1 MLMLKLAIQD
11 MLHRY
16 CRGVD
21 RMDRPLA
28 LSVFHP
34 DSTVEIDAAFTGSG
48 PGFIDW
54 VWERHRGA
62 ARHLHNITNVCVNG
76 NGDTAASEA
85 YVMALMRIES
95 AGGLMVLQSHGRYL
109 DEWVRFEDR
118 WVIKRRRYVHEFQ
131 EIRRM
136 ESDMAPATQVPS
148 RRDHSDASY
157 SLTPRLHEADRREQ

>member
-1 MLMLKLAIQD
+1 MLTLKLAIED

-34 DSTVEIDAAFTGSG
+34 ESVVEIDDAFTGTG

-62 ARHLHNITNVCVNG
+62 ARHLHNITNVTVSG
-76 NGDTAASEA
+76 TDDAAASEA
-85 YVMALMRIES
+85 YVMALLRIES
-95 AGGLMVLQSHGRYL
+95 QGGLMVVQIHGRYL
-109 DEWVRFEDR
+109 DEWVRYAQR

-131 EIRRM
+131 EIRRL
-136 ESDMAPATQVPS
+136 ESDMAPAKQVPS
-148 RRDHSDASY
+148 RRDLSDPSY
-157 SLTPRLHEADRREQ
+157 ALTPRLTFE

>member
-1 MLMLKLAIQD
+1 MLMLKLALED

-34 DSTVEIDAAFTGSG
+34 ESTVEIDNAFTGTG

-54 VWERHRGA
+54 VWERHQRV
-62 ARHLHNITNVCVNG
+62 ARHLHNITNVIVSG
-76 NGDTAASEA
+76 TDAVAASEA
-85 YVMALMRIES
+85 YVMALLRIES
-95 AGGLMVLQSHGRYL
+95 ESGLLVLQSHGRYL
-109 DEWVRFEDR
+109 DEWVRFEAR

-131 EIRRM
+131 EIRRI
-136 ESDMAPATQVPS
+136 ESDITPAKQVPS
-148 RRDHSDASY
+148 RRDRSDASY
-157 SLTPRLHEADRREQ
+157 SLTPKLTFE

>member
-1 MLMLKLAIQD
+1 MLTLKLAIED

-21 RMDRPLA
+21 RMDRQLA

-34 DSTVEIDAAFTGSG
+34 ESAVEIDAAFTGSG

-62 ARHLHNITNVCVNG
+62 ARHLHNITNVCVSG
-76 NGDTAASEA
+76 TDVAAASEA
-85 YVMALMRIES
+85 YVMALLRIES
-95 AGGLMVLQSHGRYL
+95 QGGLMVLQSHGRYL
-109 DEWVRFEDR
+109 DEWVRFEER

-131 EIRRM
+131 EIRRL
-136 ESDMAPATQVPS
+136 ESDMAPAKQVPS
-148 RRDHSDASY
+148 CRDPSDPSY
-157 SLTPRLHEADRREQ
+157 SLTPNLTFD

>member
-1 MLMLKLAIQD
+1 MSMLRLAIED

-16 CRGVD
+16 CRAVD

-28 LSVFHP
+28 LRVFHP
-34 DSTVEIDAAFTGSG
+34 DSTVQIDAAFTGSG
-48 PGFIDW
+48 PEFIDW

-62 ARHLHNITNVCVNG
+62 ARHLHNITNVCVSG
-76 NGDTAASEA
+76 NGDVAASEA

-95 AGGLMVLQSHGRYL
+95 AGGLLVLQSHGRYL

-118 WVIKRRRYVHEFQ
+118 WVIKHRRYVHEFQ

-148 RRDHSDASY
+148 RRDRSDASY

>member
-1 MLMLKLAIQD
+1 MLMLKPAIED

-21 RMDRPLA
+21 RMDRTLA

-54 VWERHRGA
+54 VWERHRSA
-62 ARHLHNITNVCVNG
+62 VRHLHNITNVCVSG
-76 NGDTAASEA
+76 AGDRAASEA

-95 AGGLMVLQSHGRYL
+95 AGGLMTLQSHGRYL

-131 EIRRM
+131 EIRRI
-136 ESDMAPATQVPS
+136 ENDMAPATQVPS
-148 RRDHSDASY
+148 RRDRSDASY
-157 SLTPRLHEADRREQ
+157 SLAPSLHEADRREQ

>member
-1 MLMLKLAIQD
+1 MLTLKLAIED

-34 DSTVEIDAAFTGSG
+34 ESTVEIDAAFTGSG

-62 ARHLHNITNVCVNG
+62 ARHLHNITNVIVSG
-76 NGDTAASEA
+76 TDDIAASEA
-85 YVMALMRIES
+85 YVMALLRIES
-95 AGGLMVLQSHGRYL
+95 QNGLMVLQSHGRYL
-109 DEWVRFEDR
+109 DEWVRFEAR

-131 EIRRM
+131 EIRRL
-136 ESDMAPATQVPS
+136 ESDMAPGRKVPS
-148 RRDHSDASY
+148 RRDRSDASY
-157 SLTPRLHEADRREQ
+157 SLTPNLTFE